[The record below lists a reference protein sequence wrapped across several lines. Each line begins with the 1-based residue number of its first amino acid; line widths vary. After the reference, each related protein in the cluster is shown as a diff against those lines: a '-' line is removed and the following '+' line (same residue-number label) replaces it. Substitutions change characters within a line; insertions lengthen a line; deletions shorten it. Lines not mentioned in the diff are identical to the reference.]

1 MIVHFVEGMPLPCH
15 SATYSWQRAMEVL
28 MLHGHLM
35 VYPDADISMPGA
47 GIFSIRSISIQR
59 IYMTA

>member
-1 MIVHFVEGMPLPCH
+1 
-15 SATYSWQRAMEVL
+15 

-47 GIFSIRSISIQR
+47 GISPFAALAFRE
-59 IYMTA
+59 YT

>member
-47 GIFSIRSISIQR
+47 GISPFAALAFRE
-59 IYMTA
+59 YT